1 MHYNIIKRGMGDTK
15 LKKFFGVTIVVLL
28 AIVLVAAIFMKERK
42 VLENNNSESSIET
55 KISND
60 SNAADDKKE
69 PSNSTEKADNTGTK
83 KENPTAPSNTKQ
95 PEKVTPKQPAPV
107 KSKPM
112 IALTFDDGP
121 HPQYTPQILSALKK
135 YNGHATFFVVG
146 NRAQKYPGV
155 IKQISQNGNQI
166 GNHSYSHSQLTK
178 LSESGIKSEL
188 KKTSDI
194 LQNIIQKKPSI
205 VRPTYGSV
213 NNRVKSASGS
223 PLILWSID
231 TLDWKTKSKTKT
243 VNKVVG
249 KVKDG
254 DIVLMHDLYKPT
266 AQATEAIIQNLTAK
280 GYKLVTIDELFA
292 TRGIKLQNG
301 QVYNNAYKKK

>member
-1 MHYNIIKRGMGDTK
+1 MGENK
-15 LKKFFGVTIVVLL
+15 LKKFLGVTIAVFVV
-28 AIVLVAAIFMKERK
+28 IVFVAAIFMKEDK

-55 KISND
+55 KISNET
-60 SNAADDKKE
+60 NVVDDKKE
-69 PSNSTEKADNTGTK
+69 PSQDS
-83 KENPTAPSNTKQ
+83 KENPTVPSDNKK
-95 PEKVTPKQPAPV
+95 PVNPPKVKPKQPAPV
-107 KSKPM
+107 KIKPM

-121 HPQYTPQILSALKK
+121 HPQYTVQILNALNK

-146 NRAQKYPGV
+146 NRTQKYSGV
-155 IKQISQNGNQI
+155 IKQISKNGNQI
-166 GNHSYSHSQLTK
+166 GNHTYSHKQLTK
-178 LSESGIKSEL
+178 LSESGIKNEL

-205 VRPTYGSV
+205 IRPTYGSV
-213 NNRVKSASGS
+213 NNRVKSCAGA

-231 TLDWKTKSKTKT
+231 TLDWKTKSKTTT

-254 DIVLMHDLYKPT
+254 DIVLMHDLYKT
-266 AQATEAIIQNLTAK
+266 SAQAAEAIIQNLTAK
-280 GYKLVTIDELFA
+280 GYKLVTIDEIFA
-292 TRGIKLQNG
+292 ARGIKLQNG

>member
-1 MHYNIIKRGMGDTK
+1 MGEDK
-15 LKKFFGVTIVVLL
+15 LKKFFGVTIAVLVV
-28 AIVLVAAIFMKERK
+28 IVLVATICVKEAK
-42 VLENNNSESSIET
+42 ILNNNNDSSIQT
-55 KISND
+55 KIENQKETD
-60 SNAADDKKE
+60 DDKKE
-69 PSNSTEKADNTGTK
+69 PSQES
-83 KENPTAPSNTKQ
+83 KENPTVPSDTKKPDDKKPVE
-95 PEKVTPKQPAPV
+95 PEKVKPEKVKPKQPAPV
-107 KSKPM
+107 KIKPM
-112 IALTFDDGP
+112 VALTFDDGP
-121 HPQYTPQILSALKK
+121 HPQYTVQILNSLKK

-146 NRAQKYPGV
+146 NRAEKFPAV

-166 GNHSYSHSQLTK
+166 GNHTYSHTKLTK
-178 LSESGIKSEL
+178 LSEAGIKKEI

-205 VRPTYGSV
+205 IRPTYGSV
-213 NNRVKSASGS
+213 NNRVKSSAGA

-231 TLDWKTKSKTKT
+231 TLDWKTKSKTTT

-266 AQATEAIIQNLTAK
+266 AQAAEAIIQNLTAK
-280 GYKLVTIDELFA
+280 GYKLVTIDELYA
-292 TRGIKLQNG
+292 ARGVKLQSG

>member
-1 MHYNIIKRGMGDTK
+1 MGENK
-15 LKKFFGVTIVVLL
+15 LKKFLGVTIAVFVV
-28 AIVLVAAIFMKERK
+28 IVFVAAIFMKEDK

-55 KISND
+55 KISNET
-60 SNAADDKKE
+60 NVVDDKKE
-69 PSNSTEKADNTGTK
+69 PSKDS
-83 KENPTAPSNTKQ
+83 KENPTVPSDNKK
-95 PEKVTPKQPAPV
+95 PINPPKVKPKQPAPV
-107 KSKPM
+107 KIKPM

-121 HPQYTPQILSALKK
+121 HPQYTVQILNALKK

-146 NRAQKYPGV
+146 NRTQKYSGV
-155 IKQISQNGNQI
+155 IKQISKNGNQI
-166 GNHSYSHSQLTK
+166 GNHTYSHKQLTK
-178 LSESGIKSEL
+178 LSESGIKNEL

-205 VRPTYGSV
+205 IRPTYGSV
-213 NNRVKSASGS
+213 NNRVKSCAGA

-231 TLDWKTKSKTKT
+231 TLDWKTKSKTTT

-254 DIVLMHDLYKPT
+254 DIVLMHDLYKT
-266 AQATEAIIQNLTAK
+266 SAQAAEAIIQNLTAK

-292 TRGIKLQNG
+292 ARGIKLQNG